1 MRRKKAC
8 ICILIVIFVFTA
20 CSNKNEVVSYDR
32 SDEANYALSFFGN
45 KHEAANVEV
54 IEEILTD
61 YMEENKEVTI
71 FYESIKGDEYFTAL
85 KNREQAGKLDDIFMV
100 NHDTMLEF
108 SKNESLA
115 DLTELV
121 ENVPFSESVK
131 TQMKSLDGKI
141 YWVPTIVSAFG
152 LYCNMELLEKHGQ
165 KVPKTLGEWK
175 AVCEYFVSHNITPII
190 ANNDISLKTLAIA
203 KGFYPLYKEGIQVE
217 VFENI
222 NKGEEKLSTYLSE
235 GFTLVKEFC
244 TKGYIDAEKSLE
256 TKKTSDD
263 LEEFVKGESPF
274 MLTGAWAAGRV
285 KNMNPNFTFKVV
297 PYPILENGSV
307 LVINPDVRL
316 SVSAKGKN
324 IEIAKDFV
332 SYFLKEE
339 NIWRFAD
346 NQSSF
351 IPLDNKS
358 KPSLNEIQDIVTSY
372 QTQTCVIGSDSYIQF
387 PIWDIT
393 MNVSRKLLKNEDM
406 TELMQWMDE
415 QVINAKE

>member
-8 ICILIVIFVFTA
+8 VCILIVIFVFTA

-339 NIWRFAD
+339 NIWRFAN

>member
-1 MRRKKAC
+1 MKRKKAY
-8 ICILIVIFVFTA
+8 IYILIIIFVFTA

-32 SDEANYALSFFGN
+32 SSDVNYTLSFFGN
-45 KHEAANVEV
+45 KHEAANVKV
-54 IEEILTD
+54 IEQILTD

-71 FYESIKGDEYFTAL
+71 SYESIKGDDYFSAL

-108 SKNESLA
+108 SKNDSLA
-115 DLTELV
+115 DLTELA
-121 ENVPFSESVK
+121 ENVSFSEIVK
-131 TQMKSLDGKI
+131 NQMRSLDGKI

-175 AVCEYFVSHNITPII
+175 TVCEYFVSHNITPII

-203 KGFYPLYKEGIQVE
+203 KGFYPLYKEGTQVE

-222 NKGEEKLSTYLSE
+222 NKGKEKLSTYLFE
-235 GFTLVKEFC
+235 GFALVKEFC
-244 TKGYIDAEKSLE
+244 TKEYIDAEKSLE
-256 TKKTSDD
+256 TKNTSDD
-263 LEEFVKGESPF
+263 LEEFIKGESPF

-285 KNMNPNFTFKVV
+285 KNMNPNFTFKVI

-324 IEIAKDFV
+324 TEIAKDFV

-339 NIWRFAD
+339 NIWRFAN

-351 IPLDNKS
+351 IPLDNKN
-358 KPSLNEIQDIVTSY
+358 KPTLNEIQDIVTSY
-372 QTQTCVIGSDSYIQF
+372 QTQACVIGSDSSIQF

-393 MNVSRKLLKNEDM
+393 MNVSRKLLKNEDIA
-406 TELMQWMDE
+406 ELMQWMDE

>member
-1 MRRKKAC
+1 MKRKKAY

-20 CSNKNEVVSYDR
+20 CSNKNEVVSYDM
-32 SDEANYALSFFGN
+32 SNKVNYALSFFGN
-45 KHEAANVEV
+45 KHEADNVKV
-54 IEEILTD
+54 IEEILTN

-71 FYESIKGDEYFTAL
+71 SYESIKGDDYFSAL

-108 SKNESLA
+108 SKNNSLA
-115 DLTELV
+115 DLTELA
-121 ENVPFSESVK
+121 ENIPFSESVK
-131 TQMKSLDGKI
+131 TQIRSVDGKI
-141 YWVPTIVSAFG
+141 YWLPTIVSAFG

-175 AVCEYFVSHNITPII
+175 TVCEYFVSHNITPII
-190 ANNDISLKTLAIA
+190 ANDDISLKTLAIA
-203 KGFYPLYKEGIQVE
+203 KGFYPLYKEGTQTQI
-217 VFENI
+217 FENI
-222 NKGEEKLSTYLSE
+222 NNGKEKLSTYLSE
-235 GFTLVKEFC
+235 GFALAKEFC
-244 TKGYIDAEKSLE
+244 TKGYIDAKKSLD
-256 TKKTSDD
+256 TKNTSND
-263 LEEFVKGESPF
+263 LAEFVKGESPF

-316 SVSAKGKN
+316 SVSAKGNNAELAKN
-324 IEIAKDFV
+324 FV
-332 SYFLKEE
+332 SYFFKEE
-339 NIWRFAD
+339 NISRFAN

-372 QTQTCVIGSDSYIQF
+372 WTQTCVIGSDSCIQF

-393 MNVSRKLLKNEDM
+393 MNVSRKLLKNEDI
-406 TELMQWMDE
+406 TEVMQWMDE